1 MKSLNL
7 TSDGGWVAAI
17 EVTNFP
23 SPNPFFFVKYDSTG
37 CDSSLAYCQSI
48 MRTVGMSDNKL
59 YNCLQVAVYLNSAN
73 NLLNISVAGED
84 VVRELF
90 LVVGDLSGREVKRM
104 QLNLVNGLCTDDIR
118 DLESGVYLLGVLKK
132 GTVLYQSKL
141 IKQD

>member
-1 MKSLNL
+1 
-7 TSDGGWVAAI
+7 
-17 EVTNFP
+17 
-23 SPNPFFFVKYDSTG
+23 
-37 CDSSLAYCQSI
+37 
-48 MRTVGMSDNKL
+48 
-59 YNCLQVAVYLNSAN
+59 LQVAVYLNSAN